1 MPERYATL
9 TEVKAALDAG
19 ELPDGATIVLDNDH
33 ALMWD
38 PRLDPD
44 DVQEPLWRG
53 DNPCAAVEQAL
64 DALGLKWEDA

>member
-33 ALMWD
+33 ATMWD
-38 PRLDPD
+38 PRADCAW
-44 DVQEPLWRG
+44 VVLWRG
-53 DNPCAAVEQAL
+53 DGPCAAVEQAL